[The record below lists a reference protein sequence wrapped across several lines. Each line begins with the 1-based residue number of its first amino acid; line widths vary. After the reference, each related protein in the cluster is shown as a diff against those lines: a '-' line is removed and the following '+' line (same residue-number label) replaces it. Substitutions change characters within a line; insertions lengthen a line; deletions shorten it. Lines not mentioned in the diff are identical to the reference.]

1 MGFWDDVGEALFGTK
16 TAAAGRE
23 GVAAGSAGSA
33 AASRAA
39 GSASQAASGVGSQAQ
54 GMTTQALAQGR
65 GYDQGAA
72 QSMGANA
79 ADYLGKARA
88 DAEGA
93 ASKQA
98 QQASTQGT
106 QAALRASRSSGLNAG
121 QAALASGQQAAGTY
135 QNALAQGT
143 QQGIQNYMGA
153 AGQFAGQG
161 AEMAGRANAGIQNQ
175 LGATGQ
181 QLNAAQAQAQAAQA
195 QAAIGA
201 QQQAQANQT
210 AQTTWGAIGNVAGA
224 VAPMIASDVNVKKNI
239 EGILDKV
246 GIREK
251 KPASTL
257 DEILRKIDPVKFDY
271 QNEPDGT
278 DHIGTIAQQ
287 VEDSPLK
294 NAVVDTPQGKALNT
308 AELSAS
314 YLPIIIEMATRIKA
328 LEGK

>member
-1 MGFWDDVGEALFGTK
+1 MGFWEGVGENLFGTE
-16 TAAAGRE
+16 TAAAGRA
-23 GVAAGSAGSA
+23 GTAAGAAGLASAGQA
-33 AASRAA
+33 AQGVGRQAA
-39 GSASQAASGVGSQAQ
+39 GMVGAAQ
-54 GMTTQALAQGR
+54 GQGQQYDR
-65 GYDQGAA
+65 GAS

-121 QAALASGQQAAGTY
+121 QAALASGQQAANTY
-135 QNALAQGT
+135 QNSLAQGT

-153 AGQFAGQG
+153 TGQFAGQG
-161 AEMAGRANAGIQNQ
+161 AEMAGRANSALNAQ
-175 LGATGQ
+175 LGAS
-181 QLNAAQAQAQAAQA
+181 QAQAQAAQG

-201 QQQAQANQT
+201 QQQSQANQT
-210 AQTTWGAIGNVAGA
+210 AQTTWGAIGNVVGA
-224 VAPMIASDVNVKKNI
+224 APMIASDVNVKKNI